1 MWWLV
6 YLCILYGVH
15 GFRPFM
21 RRSIE
26 RTHMSMTSPQ
36 INWYVVGETTQFR
49 KNRLHK
55 VTVWDHDYVIWHN
68 NNTFIAMDDHCSH
81 RGASLARGQLTPSGC
96 VMCPY
101 HGYEFNSSGILC
113 KVPGLQ
119 FNNTP
124 CQNQRTYAVVEKHG
138 WVYLNT
144 VASAGLVSTTE
155 SDNIFMEREAFDPDF
170 SVVYINKDFQAYART
185 VSENSLDVMH
195 IGFVH
200 TFGNREQP
208 SPTQEIPPYQV
219 DPTNPLWFRTAYS
232 YKAGDQSIAKRVYQ
246 TDELIIENEFV
257 LPHTTVARI
266 MFGSMISTVVTFATP
281 INETHSHMYVKTY
294 RNFWRAQGGGVLAD
308 LVNHLGNQVTRRMM
322 ELTIE
327 QDKGVV
333 EHIRPQYRD
342 GRFNMKYDKLQN
354 VYRSMYRKWVRP
366 ADSRKPNDIYRD

>member
-1 MWWLV
+1 
-6 YLCILYGVH
+6 
-15 GFRPFM
+15 
-21 RRSIE
+21 
-26 RTHMSMTSPQ
+26 
-36 INWYVVGETTQFR
+36 
-49 KNRLHK
+49 
-55 VTVWDHDYVIWHN
+55 
-68 NNTFIAMDDHCSH
+68 
-81 RGASLARGQLTPSGC
+81 
-96 VMCPY
+96 
-101 HGYEFNSSGILC
+101 
-113 KVPGLQ
+113 
-119 FNNTP
+119 
-124 CQNQRTYAVVEKHG
+124 
-138 WVYLNT
+138 
-144 VASAGLVSTTE
+144 
-155 SDNIFMEREAFDPDF
+155 
-170 SVVYINKDFQAYART
+170 
-185 VSENSLDVMH
+185 MH